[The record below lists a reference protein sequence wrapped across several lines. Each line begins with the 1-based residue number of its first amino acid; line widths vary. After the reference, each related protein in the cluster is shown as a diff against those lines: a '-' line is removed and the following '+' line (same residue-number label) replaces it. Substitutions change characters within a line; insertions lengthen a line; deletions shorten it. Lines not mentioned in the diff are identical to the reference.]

1 LNKDIQSE
9 GGFSLCQSTKVRWL
23 SIMQLLESIDHSF
36 IETKKVLQEKK
47 KSFSIDRLIVKLL
60 IRLLRPFKHIMT
72 VTQKGNEPSLYLV
85 LICVLTLRKALSSF
99 ENSIKLHKENDD
111 MSTKEKENDQYD
123 LASEE
128 LDGKFNHYGR
138 WTFK

>member
-1 LNKDIQSE
+1 LIDRSFKETNKI
-9 GGFSLCQSTKVRWL
+9 
-23 SIMQLLESIDHSF
+23 LLEK
-36 IETKKVLQEKK
+36 T
-47 KSFSIDRLIVKLL
+47 KSFLIDRLIVKRL

-72 VTQKGNEPSLYLV
+72 VIQKGNEPPLYLV
-85 LICVLTLRKALSSF
+85 LISVLLLRKALSSF